1 MRYAVGKDANDEWKK
16 ELYSI
21 QIYLMPEMISHK
33 RETYDLI
40 KLLGDMGGIQGILIS
55 LLGVLVIPVSAHSFI
70 IKAS

>member
-1 MRYAVGKDANDEWKK
+1 
-16 ELYSI
+16 
-21 QIYLMPEMISHK
+21 MISHK